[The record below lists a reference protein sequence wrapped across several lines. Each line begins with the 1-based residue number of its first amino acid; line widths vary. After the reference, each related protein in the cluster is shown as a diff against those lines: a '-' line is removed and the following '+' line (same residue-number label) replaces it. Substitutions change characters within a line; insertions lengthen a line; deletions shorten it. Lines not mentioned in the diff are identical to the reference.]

1 MSDLGEIKDFRES
14 FINDITLE
22 ASAEGQFNEEKF
34 IIKCCEYI
42 EQDGGISEPIFV
54 DHNDV
59 ATKIH
64 AYCYIP
70 LERSICIFTS
80 NFIHIGEW
88 EKPQARGEV
97 LKIAE
102 RAKRF
107 IERTQRESFFASMEP
122 ALSNYKAAEDIKNLI
137 ENTKSKILKIRIIY
151 ITDGLLSERTA
162 GYEIGDSGK
171 IMGIPAFVQPYG
183 IRNFYE
189 MDRSTRG
196 EEDFEID
203 FDDLCGGLQALETNL
218 DGLKSYLVVMPGL
231 VLHEIYKVHGQKL
244 LEANVRNFL
253 NFTNKK
259 NQGMRNTLMREPEKF
274 FAYNNGLTVTASGME
289 TKEESN
295 SIKILNLK
303 NMQIVNGGQTTCVI
317 YFSPSERGGEN
328 IDLNKVFVQM
338 KLTIVED
345 KENIEDLE
353 ILDEELEKVQTFK
366 ANIAHF
372 ANSQSPV
379 TAADLMSN
387 SPFHI
392 RMEQAGKRIATPLNN
407 EGLSNYWFYER
418 AKGQWNTLK
427 RNDRNEKRFL
437 KKFPKNQI
445 IKKEDLARYENS
457 WRLKPYDVSKGAA
470 KNLNAFY
477 KEIVNEFRDN
487 ENRFRDQFFKD
498 LVSKRII
505 CKTIETT
512 ISKSD
517 WFESGTYLRPFVTAY
532 SFSLIVEKLAKK
544 DLAINLARI
553 WSEQSISVSFQDQ
566 LNITT
571 EYVYSKF
578 MDDSFRNNMTY
589 REWAQKEACWIRL
602 KADDHKLDRFD
613 KAIDLLNKHQIESAE
628 EENEEIGNLS
638 ETIENITDLY
648 KVSKEEWLA
657 LIEYF
662 QELGYNLNQ
671 KEISLPNLMYKMHTT
686 GQVPTDR
693 QLNAVKRIYQKALN
707 DAFIF
712 KK

>member
-1 MSDLGEIKDFRES
+1 MRCCLV
-14 FINDITLE
+14 
-22 ASAEGQFNEEKF
+22 EGQFNEEKF

-59 ATKIH
+59 ATKIN

-137 ENTKSKILKIRIIY
+137 ENTKNKILKIRIIY

-289 TKEESN
+289 TKKETN

-328 IDLNKVFVQM
+328 IDLKKVFVQM
-338 KLTIVED
+338 KLTIVEE
-345 KENIEDLE
+345 KSNIQDPEA
-353 ILDEELEKVQTFK
+353 IDEELEKVQTFK

-505 CKTIETT
+505 CKAIETT

-571 EYVYSKF
+571 EYVYDKF

-628 EENEEIGNLS
+628 EENEKIGNLS

-686 GQVPTDR
+686 GQIPTDR

>member
-59 ATKIH
+59 ATKIN

-137 ENTKSKILKIRIIY
+137 ENTKNKILKIRIIY

-289 TKEESN
+289 TKEETN

-345 KENIEDLE
+345 KENIENLE

-487 ENRFRDQFFKD
+487 ENIFRDQFFKD

-571 EYVYSKF
+571 EYVYDKF

-686 GQVPTDR
+686 GQIPTDR

>member
-1 MSDLGEIKDFRES
+1 MSDLDQIKAFRES

-22 ASAEGQFNEEKF
+22 AAAEGQFNEEKF

-42 EQDGGISEPIFV
+42 EQDGAISEPIFV

-64 AYCYIP
+64 AYSYNP
-70 LERSICIFTS
+70 LERAICIFTS
-80 NFIHIGEW
+80 NFIHIGDW

-97 LKIAE
+97 LKIVE
-102 RAKRF
+102 RGKRF
-107 IERTQRESFFASMEP
+107 IERTQRDSFFESMEP

-137 ENTKSKILKIRIIY
+137 EDSKNKIQQIKIFF
-151 ITDGLLSERTA
+151 ITDGLLSERTK
-162 GYEIGDSGK
+162 GYALGEDGE
-171 IMGIPAFVQPYG
+171 IMGIPAFVKPYD
-183 IRNFYE
+183 IRRFYE
-189 MDRSTRG
+189 MDESTQG
-196 EEDFEID
+196 EEEFEID
-203 FDDLCGGLQALETNL
+203 FDNLCGGLQALETNL
-218 DGLKSYLVVMPGL
+218 DGLKSYLVVMPGF

-289 TKEESN
+289 TKEETN
-295 SIKILNLK
+295 SIKILSLK

-328 IDLNKVFVQM
+328 IDLRKVFVQM

-345 KENIEDLE
+345 KDNIEDSE
-353 ILDEELEKVQTFK
+353 TLDEELEKVQTFK

-392 RMEQAGKRIATPLNN
+392 RMEQAGKRIATPLNS

-487 ENRFRDQFFKD
+487 ENKFRDQFFKD
-498 LVSKRII
+498 MVSKRII
-505 CKTIETT
+505 WKAIEIT

-517 WFESGTYLRPFVTAY
+517 WFESGTYLRPFVTTY
-532 SFSLIVEKLAKK
+532 SFSLIVERLAKK
-544 DLAINLARI
+544 DQAINLSRI
-553 WSEQSISVSFQDQ
+553 WSEQAISSSFQDQ
-566 LNITT
+566 LDSTT
-571 EYVYSKF
+571 KYVYHQF
-578 MDDSFRNNMTY
+578 IDDRFRNNMTY
-589 REWAQKEACWIRL
+589 REWAQKEACWGRL
-602 KADDHKLDRFD
+602 KSDNHKLEHFD
-613 KAIDLLNKHQIESAE
+613 KNIDLLNKFQIESAE

-648 KVSKEEWLA
+648 KVSKEEWHA
-657 LIEYF
+657 LVEYY
-662 QELGYNLNQ
+662 QELGYNLNSM
-671 KEISLPNLMYKMHTT
+671 EISLPNLMYKMHTT

-693 QLNAVKRIYQKALN
+693 QLNAVKRIYQRALN
-707 DAFIF
+707 DGFYF
-712 KK
+712 SK

>member
-571 EYVYSKF
+571 EYVYDKF
-578 MDDSFRNNMTY
+578 MDNSFRNNMTY

>member
-1 MSDLGEIKDFRES
+1 
-14 FINDITLE
+14 
-22 ASAEGQFNEEKF
+22 
-34 IIKCCEYI
+34 
-42 EQDGGISEPIFV
+42 
-54 DHNDV
+54 
-59 ATKIH
+59 
-64 AYCYIP
+64 
-70 LERSICIFTS
+70 
-80 NFIHIGEW
+80 
-88 EKPQARGEV
+88 
-97 LKIAE
+97 
-102 RAKRF
+102 
-107 IERTQRESFFASMEP
+107 
-122 ALSNYKAAEDIKNLI
+122 
-137 ENTKSKILKIRIIY
+137 
-151 ITDGLLSERTA
+151 
-162 GYEIGDSGK
+162 
-171 IMGIPAFVQPYG
+171 
-183 IRNFYE
+183 
-189 MDRSTRG
+189 
-196 EEDFEID
+196 
-203 FDDLCGGLQALETNL
+203 
-218 DGLKSYLVVMPGL
+218 MPGF
-231 VLHEIYKVHGQKL
+231 VLHEIYKEYGQKL

-259 NQGMRNTLMREPEKF
+259 NQGMRNTLMREPDKF
-274 FAYNNGLTVTASGME
+274 FAYNNGLTVTASDMSIS
-289 TKEESN
+289 KDSN
-295 SIKILNLK
+295 SIKILSLK

-328 IDLNKVFVQM
+328 IDLKKVFVQM

-345 KENIEDLE
+345 KSNIQDPEA
-353 ILDEELEKVQTFK
+353 IDEELEKVQTFK

-505 CKTIETT
+505 CKAIETT

-571 EYVYSKF
+571 EYVYDKF

-686 GQVPTDR
+686 GQIPTDR

>member
-59 ATKIH
+59 ATKIN

-137 ENTKSKILKIRIIY
+137 ENTKNKILKIKIIY

-289 TKEESN
+289 TREETN

-328 IDLNKVFVQM
+328 IDLKKVFVQM
-338 KLTIVED
+338 KLTIVEE
-345 KENIEDLE
+345 KSNIQDPEA
-353 ILDEELEKVQTFK
+353 IDEELEKVQTFK

-505 CKTIETT
+505 CKAIETT

-571 EYVYSKF
+571 EYVYDKF

-613 KAIDLLNKHQIESAE
+613 KAIDLLNKNQIESAE

-686 GQVPTDR
+686 GQIPTDR

>member
-42 EQDGGISEPIFV
+42 EQDGAISEPIFV

-137 ENTKSKILKIRIIY
+137 ESTKNKILKIRIIY

-505 CKTIETT
+505 YKAIETT

-532 SFSLIVEKLAKK
+532 TFSLIVEKLVKK

-566 LNITT
+566 LNITS
-571 EYVYSKF
+571 EYVYDKF

-589 REWAQKEACWIRL
+589 REWAQKEACWIKL

-693 QLNAVKRIYQKALN
+693 QLNAVKRIYQRALKES
-707 DAFIF
+707 FYF
-712 KK
+712 KE

>member
-1 MSDLGEIKDFRES
+1 MSDLDQIKTFREA

-42 EQDGGISEPIFV
+42 EQDGSISEPIFV

-64 AYCYIP
+64 AYSFNP
-70 LERSICIFTS
+70 LERSLCIFTS
-80 NFIHIGEW
+80 NFIHIGDW

-97 LKIAE
+97 LKIVE
-102 RAKRF
+102 RGKRF
-107 IERTQRESFFASMEP
+107 IERTQRDSFFENMEP

-137 ENTKSKILKIRIIY
+137 ENSKNKIQQIKIFF
-151 ITDGLLSERTA
+151 ITDGLLSERTK
-162 GYEIGDSGK
+162 GYALGDSGE
-171 IMGIPAFVQPYG
+171 ILGIPAFVKPYD
-183 IRNFYE
+183 IRRFYE
-189 MDRSTRG
+189 MDESTQG
-196 EEDFEID
+196 EEEFEIS
-203 FDDLCGGLQALETNL
+203 FENLCGGLQALETNL
-218 DGLKSYLVVMPGL
+218 DGLKSYLVVMPGF
-231 VLHEIYKVHGQKL
+231 VLHEIYKEYGQKL

-259 NQGMRNTLMREPEKF
+259 NQGMRNTLMREPDKF
-274 FAYNNGLTVTASGME
+274 FAYNNGLTVTASDMSIS
-289 TKEESN
+289 KDSN
-295 SIKILNLK
+295 SIKILSLK

-328 IDLNKVFVQM
+328 IDLKKVFVQM

-345 KENIEDLE
+345 KSNIQDPEA
-353 ILDEELEKVQTFK
+353 IDEELEKVQTFK

-571 EYVYSKF
+571 EYVYDKF

>member
-571 EYVYSKF
+571 EYVYSTF

-628 EENEEIGNLS
+628 EENKEIGNLS

>member
-289 TKEESN
+289 TREETN

-328 IDLNKVFVQM
+328 IDLKKVFVQM
-338 KLTIVED
+338 KLTIVEE
-345 KENIEDLE
+345 KSNIQDPEA
-353 ILDEELEKVQTFK
+353 IDEELEKVQTFK

-532 SFSLIVEKLAKK
+532 SFSLIVEKLARK

-571 EYVYSKF
+571 EYVYDKF